1 MSHHWFNRQEVL
13 EKAKDRYHNDG
24 GKEKAAEYYIPDK
37 VFIKQ
42 KAKNK
47 DRKLSQDEK
56 EAKNEY
62 SWNRYKNMKE
72 NID

>member
-13 EKAKDRYHNDG
+13 EKAKDRYHNDS

-47 DRKLSQDEK
+47 YRKLSQDEK

-62 SWNRYKNMKE
+62 S
-72 NID
+72 